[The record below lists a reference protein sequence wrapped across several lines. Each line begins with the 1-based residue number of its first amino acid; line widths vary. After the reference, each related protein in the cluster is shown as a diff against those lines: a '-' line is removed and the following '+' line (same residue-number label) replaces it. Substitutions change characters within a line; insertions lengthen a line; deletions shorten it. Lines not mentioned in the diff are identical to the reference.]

1 MIMWETNDV
10 RVQKSIVYACV
21 VIAMMCVSDDDA
33 ESMDTTRENMK
44 LEQEEDEESG
54 MYVWILVIISKYNYM
69 FDVEEMLYCFNND
82 YR

>member
-54 MYVWILVIISKYNYM
+54 MYV
-69 FDVEEMLYCFNND
+69 
-82 YR
+82 